1 MAFFVVTYIHPDGEG
16 WNTFLDAHVSYLQ
29 QLLAEG
35 TLRAS
40 GPFVGTP
47 HRSAMLIL
55 SAPSREDA
63 RSIIEQDPY
72 KIEGLVSDMTITEW
86 NPIFG
91 TYQVEASQPPTSN

>member
-1 MAFFVVTYIHPDGEG
+1 MAFFVVTYVHPDGEG

-40 GPFVGTP
+40 GPF
-47 HRSAMLIL
+47 
-55 SAPSREDA
+55 DA